1 MNSRRMASYEPIGGG
16 APRRRRRRRAA
27 LALGGAS
34 LALCGWAA
42 SAGPRGAPALA
53 AAATTE
59 RAFVVFGDRVVLP
72 AVGAA
77 AGGTRLAATNGY
89 VARDGRVIG
98 GDYSWATGAVLDVR
112 REATFSLVDAATSTP
127 AFGAWTFDHRRED
140 EAAWGGAWAG
150 SAQTFD
156 APGDYVVRAT
166 SADGAT
172 TISGRVH
179 ARYVRREVRD
189 LLDDDRQRF
198 FAALRTTYR
207 VPTAE
212 GRRRFGDDKYKDAT
226 FFVREHLE
234 SAGGKCD
241 HFHDGLGF
249 LNSHA
254 AIGAEFE
261 QALQAVDARV
271 SLPYWDYTRDS
282 AAVTLNGSLDAWYDA
297 ALFSP
302 DAFGSARPADSR
314 QHVLDD
320 GSFWASLPVPR
331 DRDRNE
337 SAVVNAYGYLRPMWN
352 PLKTPFL
359 TRCSSTLG
367 FRTDRYPT
375 CGDVRGGLRRDTW
388 DDFGNV
394 IMYEPHGT
402 VHNMV
407 GGTWAGSVERG
418 DLAAFVSNGTL
429 DTYDLFQFVN
439 PKGPWQHGVLVCPSF
454 CSDDTDQEKCSC
466 HCPKKDEGS
475 SDYEVLEASGLLDRW
490 ADHFARRSRNRNF
503 VARAPGAGPYV
514 GGARRVRVAVADED
528 AFLAAAVATMCTPGF
543 SGGVMDSA
551 ANVDPLFWSIHAAVE
566 RLWQWKRLS
575 PAPYV
580 YRWLPGSAASNPH
593 CRELE
598 NGHDANNTRQWK
610 NLFDA
615 DDVYY
620 TNHELYE
627 KLAPTNGALPYV
639 FDGFDWPHCVDDEA
653 TDVRRFWQA

>member
-1 MNSRRMASYEPIGGG
+1 M
-16 APRRRRRRRAA
+16 
-27 LALGGAS
+27 
-34 LALCGWAA
+34 
-42 SAGPRGAPALA
+42 LA
-53 AAATTE
+53 A
-59 RAFVVFGDRVVLP
+59 P
-72 AVGAA
+72 
-77 AGGTRLAATNGY
+77 
-89 VARDGRVIG
+89 
-98 GDYSWATGAVLDVR
+98 
-112 REATFSLVDAATSTP
+112 
-127 AFGAWTFDHRRED
+127 
-140 EAAWGGAWAG
+140 
-150 SAQTFD
+150 
-156 APGDYVVRAT
+156 
-166 SADGAT
+166 
-172 TISGRVH
+172 
-179 ARYVRREVRD
+179 
-189 LLDDDRQRF
+189 
-198 FAALRTTYR
+198 
-207 VPTAE
+207 
-212 GRRRFGDDKYKDAT
+212 
-226 FFVREHLE
+226 
-234 SAGGKCD
+234 
-241 HFHDGLGF
+241 
-249 LNSHA
+249 
-254 AIGAEFE
+254 
-261 QALQAVDARV
+261 
-271 SLPYWDYTRDS
+271 
-282 AAVTLNGSLDAWYDA
+282 
-297 ALFSP
+297 
-302 DAFGSARPADSR
+302 SR
-314 QHVLDD
+314 
-320 GSFWASLPVPR
+320 PVPR

-375 CGDVRGGLRRDTW
+375 CGDVRGGLRLDTW

-407 GGTWAGSVERG
+407 GGTWAGSVARG
-418 DLAAFVSNGTL
+418 DLAAFVANGTL

-439 PKGPWQHGVLVCPSF
+439 PKGPWQHGVLLCPSF
-454 CSDDTDQEKCSC
+454 CSDDTDQATCSC
-466 HCPKKDEGS
+466 HCPKREGS
-475 SDYEVLEASGLLDRW
+475 SDYEALEASGLLDRW

>member
-1 MNSRRMASYEPIGGG
+1 MASYEPIGGD

-42 SAGPRGAPALA
+42 SAGPA
-53 AAATTE
+53 AARRRSPRRPPPSA
-59 RAFVVFGDRVVLP
+59 P
-72 AVGAA
+72 S
-77 AGGTRLAATNGY
+77 
-89 VARDGRVIG
+89 VIG
-98 GDYSWATGAVLDVR
+98 DYAWATGAVLDVR

-140 EAAWGGAWAG
+140 EAAR
-150 SAQTFD
+150 
-156 APGDYVVRAT
+156 P
-166 SADGAT
+166 T
-172 TISGRVH
+172 T
-179 ARYVRREVRD
+179 
-189 LLDDDRQRF
+189 
-198 FAALRTTYR
+198 
-207 VPTAE
+207 E

-282 AAVTLNGSLDAWYDA
+282 AAVAVNGSLDAWYDA

-302 DAFGSARPADSR
+302 DAFGSARPADSK

-331 DRDRNE
+331 DRERNE

-407 GGTWAGSVERG
+407 GGTWAG
-418 DLAAFVSNGTL
+418 
-429 DTYDLFQFVN
+429 
-439 PKGPWQHGVLVCPSF
+439 
-454 CSDDTDQEKCSC
+454 DDTDQATCSC
-466 HCPKKDEGS
+466 HCPKREGS

-514 GGARRVRVAVADED
+514 GGARRVRVAVEDED

-639 FDGFDWPHCVDDEA
+639 FDGFDWPHCVDVEA